1 MRKDIILPG
10 LAVAGGAAGFALRK
24 WQLSAAYHP
33 ETGLFTHG
41 FPATYALLGLTAVL
55 IVLFVLFLLAV
66 RTTTQVPSDFLP
78 AFGSPEAGQMTVW
91 AAAGLLFFAAGL
103 VNLMEGVQ
111 MLQLWQATPALDRD
125 PTQLT
130 LTVALLLCA
139 LLCFPAGAGV
149 LLMGRSAYRWEMPQS
164 LWYLAPMPA
173 FVGLLWLFSTH
184 LENGTQPVLMK
195 YGFTLAAAA
204 FLMLGHYYV
213 AGFLFDRPRP
223 RRALFFSLSGV
234 VLGLTSLAD
243 GLSLGTCVLT
253 LAFVLSALGF
263 TRALLV
269 GAGPG
274 WEERMPSGA
283 EDCED
288 IEDSAQS

>member
-55 IVLFVLFLLAV
+55 IVLFLLAV

-91 AAAGLLFFAAGL
+91 AAAGLLFLAAGL

-149 LLMGRSAYRWEMPQS
+149 LLMGRSAYRWELPQS
-164 LWYLAPMPA
+164 LGYLAPMPA

-288 IEDSAQS
+288 REDSAQS